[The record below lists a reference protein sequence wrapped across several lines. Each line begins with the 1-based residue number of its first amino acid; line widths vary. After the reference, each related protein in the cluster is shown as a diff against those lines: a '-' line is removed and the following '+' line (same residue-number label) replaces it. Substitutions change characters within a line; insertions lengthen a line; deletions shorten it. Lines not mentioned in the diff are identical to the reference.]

1 MGFIDENMN
10 AGQSKPMTLVR
21 IYATVTDASNNII
34 GYMLLDE
41 KTGQTKSCSINDVKI
56 MLRQRSFTNAD
67 LDGDNIVNTE
77 CSMNRLPELK
87 YGKTFSKNAG
97 ITVLAETSDGKYVAV
112 DQNIRM
118 ATLIDKDLIDMN
130 KRGVYLVN
138 VKIVTKDGK
147 THISA
152 IKKPFRVIQVPEKA
166 KPKLN
171 RVEVKPKDSKEKLW
185 IKARHTKKIVNSLK
199 RNLLFYLNGKANSG
213 VWNCMA
219 SLRVYRKT
227 GESYVSF
234 IDVNKKFS
242 IVSTDLVRLTK
253 ADEDTINTI
262 NLINNQVVKFGLK
275 EMALDTYNEDANTI
289 VKVNTLWAYAAG
301 VMMCNDELR
310 DQVMSYLSRN
320 VRSDRSTLRRIK
332 EMTDSKLCSKK
343 LRQCLMQLGY
353 DLKNRVQRMD
363 ANEQKQKEIFAAKEY
378 KITNFDSGK
387 AVATLG
393 LAINPSNEGYD
404 MNGVKLNYIGKYIEG
419 AGLAEKYKSA
429 SSCFGDFCCI
439 ADIEKRIHSDMNTR
453 YSKLMTAGALLT
465 MLYTYN
471 PTLAEMYITDHAET
485 DSSDYEFLARYV
497 GSIRDMYDEDAL
509 NLSEPLRL
517 YYNSGFNV
525 YYNDNFNHRNYIRES
540 ELINYRRLGAKYII
554 QHDDMEEI
562 ASLLVK
568 VHVDF
573 KELGERHCTVL
584 AGSLRMI

>member
-10 AGQSKPMTLVR
+10 AGQKKPMALVR
-21 IYATVTDASNNII
+21 IYATMTDASNNLI
-34 GYMLLDE
+34 GYILLDE
-41 KTGQTKSCSINDVKI
+41 KTGQTKICSSSDVKI

-67 LDGDNIVNTE
+67 LDGDKIVNTE
-77 CSMNRLPELK
+77 CSMDRLPELK
-87 YGKTFSKNAG
+87 YGKTFNKNAG
-97 ITVLAETSDGKYVAV
+97 ITILAETSDGKYVAV
-112 DQNIRM
+112 DQNIRI
-118 ATLIDKDLIDMN
+118 ATLVDKDLIDMN

-147 THISA
+147 PHISA
-152 IKKPFRVIQVPEKA
+152 IKKPFRVVQVPEKN

-185 IKARHTKKIVNSLK
+185 IKARHTKKVVNSLK
-199 RNLLFYLNGKANSG
+199 RNLLFYLNGKADSG

-219 SLRVYRKT
+219 SLRVYKET
-227 GESYVSF
+227 GEGYVSF

-242 IVSTDLVRLTK
+242 IVGTDLVRLTK

-262 NLINNQVVKFGLK
+262 NLINNQVAKFDLK
-275 EMALDTYNEDANTI
+275 EMPLCTYNKDASTI

-320 VRSDRSTLRRIK
+320 ARSDRSTLRRIK

-353 DLKNRVQRMD
+353 DLKNRVQRMTD
-363 ANEQKQKEIFAAKEY
+363 NEQKKKEIFAAKEY

-393 LAINPSNEGYD
+393 LAINPSNEGYN

-419 AGLAEKYKSA
+419 DGLAEKYKSA
-429 SSCFGDFCCI
+429 ASCFGDFCCI

-525 YYNDNFNHRNYIRES
+525 YYNDDFNHRNYIRQS

-562 ASLLVK
+562 ASLLDK
-568 VHVDF
+568 VHTDF
-573 KELGERHCTVL
+573 KELGERHCTTL
-584 AGSLRMI
+584 AGTLRMI